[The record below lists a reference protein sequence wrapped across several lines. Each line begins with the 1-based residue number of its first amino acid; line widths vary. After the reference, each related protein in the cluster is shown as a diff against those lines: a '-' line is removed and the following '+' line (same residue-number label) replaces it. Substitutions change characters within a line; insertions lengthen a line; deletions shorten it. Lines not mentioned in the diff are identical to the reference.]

1 MQTATA
7 KVMSNYESLYAFIQK
22 MREAA
27 ANDKWDQLIELE
39 QQCRE
44 HVANMKL
51 TDNAVQL
58 DEPSRIRKVALI
70 KNILAQDA
78 EIRNRTQTWM
88 KQLHRIMLSNRQ
100 EQHLQ
105 QTYGF

>member
-1 MQTATA
+1 MQTA
-7 KVMSNYESLYAFIQK
+7 KVMSNYESLYALIKQ

-27 ANDKWDQLIELE
+27 MNDKWEQLIELE

-44 HVANMKL
+44 HVANMKSA
-51 TDNAVQL
+51 DSAVQL

-78 EIRNRTQTWM
+78 DIRSRTQTWM

-100 EQHLQ
+100 EQQLQ